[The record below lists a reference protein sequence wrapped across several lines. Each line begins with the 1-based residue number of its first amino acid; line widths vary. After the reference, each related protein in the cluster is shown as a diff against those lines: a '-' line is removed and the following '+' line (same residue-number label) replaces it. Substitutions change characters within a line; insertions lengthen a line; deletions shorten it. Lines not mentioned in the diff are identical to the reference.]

1 MKRRSRPR
9 KTPEAAPE
17 VAPAALQR
25 TPLPFE
31 VLMGVLHE
39 TFLLDQGMAARLLAL
54 NSGIRKALHPI
65 VYTRVELYTASALAS
80 FAQLVRTH
88 PDVARTV
95 RALWIG
101 PRTARSD
108 LLSIL
113 SVPLP
118 GDSAY
123 LDQLREEV
131 YANTRLVLRACRRL
145 QDVALSG
152 SLVSKAIV
160 HSYGTACQPVQLT
173 SVNPHSFICGFDA
186 PIFRK
191 VESLT
196 VCDINLSVTE
206 AEAIRRL
213 PALRTLQYTSPKD
226 YGDTSR
232 DVWVLRKLL
241 ALDDDELTI
250 EEHLERLMLDQPASC
265 IAHLTYRA
273 ASERAA
279 LVVSALEG
287 ARDHTSPP
295 RTLALAPARLTPT
308 FVEEWEALRDLVFN
322 AQGEYSR
329 AALGDDVGSWV
340 DPSDALE
347 MLRLEWRQRSTGFSA
362 EPTASAS
369 GATRPRR
376 TENR

>member
-9 KTPEAAPE
+9 KTAQTAPEA
-17 VAPAALQR
+17 VPAALQR

-31 VLMGVLHE
+31 VLMGILHE
-39 TFLLDQGMAARLLAL
+39 AFLLDQGMAARLLAL

-65 VYTRVELYTASALAS
+65 VYTRVELYTSSALGS
-80 FAQLVRTH
+80 FAQLVRAH

-95 RALWIG
+95 RAVWIG

-160 HSYGTACQPVQLT
+160 HSYGTACQPVRLT

-196 VCDINLSVTE
+196 ICDINLSVTE

-226 YGDTSR
+226 YGDTTR

-241 ALDDDELTI
+241 ALDDDELSI
-250 EEHLERLMLDQPASC
+250 EEHLERLMLDQPASR

-279 LVVSALEG
+279 LVVSSLEA
-287 ARDHTSPP
+287 ARDNISPP
-295 RTLALAPARLTPT
+295 RTLVLVPARLTPA
-308 FVEEWEALRDLVFN
+308 FVDEWEALRDLVFN
-322 AQGEYSR
+322 AQEEYSR
-329 AALGDDVGSWV
+329 TALGDDVGSWV

-347 MLRLEWRQRSTGFSA
+347 MLRLEWRQRSTEVSA
-362 EPTASAS
+362 EPSASAS
-369 GATRPRR
+369 ATIRPRQP
-376 TENR
+376 ENR